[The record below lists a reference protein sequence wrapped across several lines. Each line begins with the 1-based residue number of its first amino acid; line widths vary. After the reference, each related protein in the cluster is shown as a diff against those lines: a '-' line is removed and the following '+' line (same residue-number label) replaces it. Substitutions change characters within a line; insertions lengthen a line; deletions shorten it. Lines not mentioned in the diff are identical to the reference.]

1 MKERWS
7 VGKFNLLSKSDSD
20 LVLKVIGF
28 MSDRIGQLMNS
39 LDMLT
44 QVNANQ
50 RLVRYFAEIYR
61 KQNSVVINL
70 GYQTLKKCRPHN
82 GVLP

>member
-39 LDMLT
+39 LEMLT
-44 QVNANQ
+44 QVYANQ

-70 GYQTLKKCRPHN
+70 GYQTLKNCRPHN